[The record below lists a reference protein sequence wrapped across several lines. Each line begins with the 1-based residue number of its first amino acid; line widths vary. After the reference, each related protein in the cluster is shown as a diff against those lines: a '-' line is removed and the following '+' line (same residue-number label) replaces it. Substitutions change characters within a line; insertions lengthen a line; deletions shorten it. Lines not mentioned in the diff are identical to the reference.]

1 MVNGDVNNYYIIFH
15 VSSWAILLSGISTRQ
30 LFILNLFPGII
41 ACKWLLSKI
50 ELFEKREN

>member
-1 MVNGDVNNYYIIFH
+1 MVNDDVNNYYIIFH